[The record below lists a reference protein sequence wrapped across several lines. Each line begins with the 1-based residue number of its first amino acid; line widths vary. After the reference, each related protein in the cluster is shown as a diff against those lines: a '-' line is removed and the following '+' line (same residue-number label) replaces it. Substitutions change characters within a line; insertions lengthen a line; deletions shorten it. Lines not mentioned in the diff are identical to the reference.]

1 LSAEPAAAHRPRRA
15 LADWRVWLG
24 VGITLGALAW
34 TVRGVPFGEIA
45 AALENVDYVYLLLAV
60 PFPLLGLWF
69 RALRWRWLAL
79 PLAPQPLPLG
89 ALYRATAVGFMA
101 INVFPLRL
109 GELVRPWLLA
119 RETGVRGSAALG
131 TLVLER
137 AIDFTSMMAIGGVVL
152 WLHARAMPEWV
163 RVGAAAIAVVALTPF
178 VLIAALRR
186 AERQTLAL
194 ISLVLRP
201 LPAGLRARLEGLVEQ
216 VCVGLVALR
225 GARAVAMVALYSVL
239 LWAGLFFAPFALGI
253 AALRIELP
261 LGEALFAGYTV
272 LVFTALAIAAPA
284 APGFFGT
291 YHFACREALALF
303 DVPAAQAVAYGT
315 LVHLAYLV
323 PSTLAGLFPALRAG
337 IRLGDLWS
345 AAKP

>member
-1 LSAEPAAAHRPRRA
+1 M
-15 LADWRVWLG
+15 WLG
-24 VGITLGALAW
+24 VGITLAALAW
-34 TVRGVPFGEIA
+34 TVRGVPFGEIG
-45 AALENVDYVYLLLAV
+45 AALADVDALYLLVML
-60 PFPLLGLWF
+60 PLPLLGLWF

-79 PLAPQPLPLG
+79 PLAPAPLAVG

-101 INVFPLRL
+101 INLFPLRL
-109 GELVRPWLLA
+109 GELVRPWFLA
-119 RETGVRGSAALG
+119 RETGVRASAALG

-137 AIDFTSMMAIGGVVL
+137 AIDFTSMMAIGAGVL

-163 RVGAAAIAVVALTPF
+163 RVGATAIALVGLAPF
-178 VLIAALRR
+178 ALIAALRL
-186 AERQTLAL
+186 AERRTLAL
-194 ISLVLRP
+194 LGLALRP
-201 LPAGLRARLEGLVEQ
+201 LPASLSGRLEGLLEQ
-216 VCVGLVALR
+216 VCLGLVALR
-225 GARAVAMVALYSVL
+225 GARAVAMVTLYSVL

-261 LGEALFAGYTV
+261 LGEALFAGYTT

-315 LVHLAYLV
+315 LVHLTYLV
-323 PSTLAGLFPALRAG
+323 PTTIAGLLPALRAG